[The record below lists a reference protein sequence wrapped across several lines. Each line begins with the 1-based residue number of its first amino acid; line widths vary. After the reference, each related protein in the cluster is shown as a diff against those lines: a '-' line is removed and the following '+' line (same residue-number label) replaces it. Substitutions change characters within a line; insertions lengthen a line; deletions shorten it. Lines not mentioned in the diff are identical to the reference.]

1 MHRQLIQRLHHLLSL
16 LVIVSLILPAGLVAA
31 QEGGTVTPAPT
42 DTPAPEATATQSP
55 TETPAEVPADADASA
70 PAEPAPVTPSRGG
83 NADPRLS
90 SALGDLAE
98 AYQVG
103 GAAAALGMAET
114 QGLAL
119 QASGENVQVAAM
131 LAPDR
136 TANEARDL
144 IASLG
149 GVVEVDIDSTV
160 QISMPLNNLQALAA
174 SGVFAGVRLPAYAQ
188 ELAYVTEGKNALNSN
203 AEAWHAVGLTGKG
216 VKIAILDTGF
226 TGYTTLYNTE
236 LPPSTRIHTRSFRAD
251 GNLQVSQH
259 GRQVAEIVYD
269 MAPDA
274 ELWLVSV
281 STDLEFNE
289 AMDWLITQNVDI
301 INVSIG
307 WTNYDD
313 GDGNSSTGI
322 NNALVDAVNR
332 VNTAGILYV
341 AAAGNSAV
349 GHWQGT
355 YSNSHTTIPGFDPID
370 EDPPGPPDATDYD
383 YHLWDADV
391 FNELTNFVTTDIEND
406 GVIDITG
413 CASGPCRVEVNLAW
427 SDWTGTNG
435 QDYDIHILNS
445 TDNGASW
452 GVVSSSTDDQASGY
466 PWPTELIQAY
476 VPAAPSVEVL
486 KPDSTSYDPKVF
498 EGDPNYKVAI
508 VVQRINNTAGGDFL
522 ELYTSGDGYWDLQV
536 DSPANSLVSPADA
549 ANAFTVGAYNHFT
562 GAFDSS
568 DSQGPVN
575 GAGGSAPTG
584 GETVK
589 PDITGPACV
598 STSVDIFGF
607 DGDGFCGTSAA
618 APHVAGAAAL
628 VLQANPTF
636 TNAQIRSFLE
646 TTAEADGGDPT
657 AGQDNQWGWG
667 KLTLG
672 AAPAGPAACSAGACP
687 DTSGWPLF
695 QNVQPRTG
703 LGATSIIT
711 STATLLWTS
720 PALTADV
727 RSVVAGSGALA
738 YVKAGRYVYGLNKDF
753 GTIAWTFDLGALGVA
768 KGPGAPAL
776 TDGAPPNVYIG
787 SGDGYVYKLDG
798 EDGDFDPGTAGNQYV
813 CKSAKLGTDLS
824 KASPVIGAD
833 GTVYF
838 NDDAAIDRLVAVNPD
853 CTQKWAVNL
862 GAGAGTSSPT
872 YWDGGGTVAAND
884 DLIFVGADKLYA
896 FTIWGGLKWSVS
908 LKTAPEVTTTVP
920 STPVVIDPS
929 GTWKVYAVNN
939 VGDLYEVTS
948 LTTTGVA
955 TRVAD
960 SPAGAHASGSLAA
973 YKHNPTD
980 FYLYWGHLATLWRY
994 NTAGGPATP
1003 LLLAGSLTDATPVVD
1018 SANNVFIGSTDG
1030 KVYGVDGSTFTKL
1043 PSPAWPKIAAI
1054 STAGGFAILGSE
1066 LYVPSTDDRLR
1077 KYGALPGA
1085 CATCNTDSQAEWPT
1099 FQHLTDRN
1107 GNSSHTVGAS
1117 PVQLWNR
1124 APGGD
1129 VFPPI
1134 VGETG
1139 LPGHAQGITYFVTGR
1154 YLRALDID
1162 TRNVIWSYDLG
1173 VAGTA
1178 AGFAAPA
1185 LANQGSATGFGDG
1198 IVYVGAKDGF
1208 LHAVNA
1214 LNGAR
1219 LWATDVG
1226 LNISK
1231 ASPLID
1237 DNGVVYV
1244 VEDAAVD
1251 RLIAVSHEGAVKWAA
1266 SIGAALGTSSPAY
1279 DAGTSC
1285 VFVGGNRLYGFNVAD
1300 GTACSGWTGGYPLS
1314 VAPVAPPTALAP
1326 ATFVPSAPM
1335 IIGTDVYALNNL
1347 GHLFKL
1353 PLAGGIVLDRNGV
1366 PAANRLYSAGVGAGS
1381 GSLAYDAGGVN
1392 QYVYWTL
1399 GGKLYR
1405 HKTNDGTTVSFTL
1418 SGATTNSTPVIDA
1431 GGNVFV
1437 GTSNNKLW
1445 RLVRDATAPPAA
1457 GELTAIFTALG
1468 SMASAGA
1475 IYENPT
1481 SATGDGILL
1490 WPSLDDKLYAFGTP
1504 EGSDN
1509 CPACDLGD
1517 TAYWPAFQ
1525 NNAQH
1530 APGERG
1536 GGGANIRK
1544 VRQFTALGA
1553 TRPAVADA
1561 NNIYF
1566 VAGPYLYARNK
1577 DTDAFAW
1584 GTVGGLEKKYN
1595 LGLAVTAGVFGM
1607 PALATDGA
1615 TTILY
1620 VGGADGNLH
1629 AVDAATGNMIWKTDV
1644 GNNISKASPIV
1655 SDLGLIF
1662 VVEDNATPDRLI
1674 ALDSTGTII
1683 WSQFIG
1689 LSNGTSSPAIDE
1701 KSVGIADDVVLVGGG
1716 LGLYAFDLE
1725 DGSSVFQTNYG
1736 VVAPASPLTNGSPVV
1751 LNSANDALDGYY
1763 VVSQDGVLWRASF
1776 DGLTVTNLG
1785 DADGALLKTG
1795 KSAAPFVVDNGGV
1808 VNVFFGLGNKL
1819 YHVTYDGATAPD
1831 PATSVTLGGVLGDS
1845 TPLAGN
1851 STPPADSYLYI
1862 GSTDMKF
1869 YSVNQT
1875 SLSATA
1881 VFTHTASLAGSGAF
1895 MDNDRVVWPAQD
1907 GKQLVFTDGSGAPAS
1922 PNSFTGQW
1930 PLFQSNAEHTGAA
1943 GVALPANPVE
1953 QWAVLAAGDVRGPVI
1968 GDSTLWPAAYPD
1980 GVAYFVAGRYLYALD
1995 VATHLIAKQWDL
2007 GATSGVSGYS
2017 APAVIK
2023 VDGVNP
2029 EEWVFVADKLGVVR
2043 AYGFRW
2049 NGAAYEW
2056 VTNPTWSVDVGLDA
2070 SKASVL
2076 AGFNDLVYVVE
2087 DAAIDRLH
2095 AINRANGSL
2104 LWSKTLGAGAGSSS
2118 PAYYGDGGNGV
2129 IYVGSDKLYAIDALT
2144 GAPETGSPIT
2154 LFTPAPGLVNSAP
2167 LIIGTN
2173 AYVLTTTARLFQV
2186 DATSNTVTAQLITD
2200 AQITTTIG
2208 AASMAVD
2215 GANSYIFFASAN
2227 KLYRYD
2233 IAGATLANVPLGT
2246 LASNFTNSTP
2256 LVDSAGN
2263 VFIGGA
2269 DGFLYGVNGLAATFD
2284 VTAKLTPTYDPVTGL
2299 GWPKKIGVGTAASG
2313 AAGSL
2318 AMDANG
2324 LLYVPS
2330 LDDNLRRFGPAPNPA
2345 VDCPDC
2351 NLYTDAQWPM
2361 FQHDVTHSGRNDN
2374 GAGHRAPITLWS
2386 KPTTTTSAPPR
2397 TPVLGPVKTGYA
2409 SGILYYTSG
2418 RFVYARDAAN
2428 GNPVWATPFDL
2439 GLLGNPSGGAS
2450 PALLL
2455 RDDANTGGVDDDT
2468 VYVIVGAK
2476 DGFLYA
2482 LNANTGVMAW
2492 RIDLGLDISKAS
2504 PVIDGEGT
2512 IYVVED
2518 TAALDRLHAVYYN
2531 GTRKW
2536 TRDLA
2541 AGTGTSSPTLDAAL
2555 GRIYVGS
2562 ATRVFAID
2570 TSNGGYVDDGD
2581 SGTLDWV
2588 TKIGVAP
2595 ATPGLTLPAGLA
2607 NTLVLSSD
2615 GDDLWALN
2623 NVGYLYRINPTTGL
2637 VVDGNGVAAGFQP
2650 MVTGAGAVGA
2660 GVAPA
2665 IQSDPYAAGYDII
2678 AFTAGT
2684 RFYRVVWNNASNSV
2698 VTTQYWSY
2706 AGALGTASPVIDANG
2721 WTYTLNSLGYLR
2733 AFYRYAFSGIVFAKK
2748 VATQGTLTG
2757 GPIIGNGTNGTA
2769 GVYVPSRNNTF
2780 YKVGKP

>member
-1 MHRQLIQRLHHLLSL
+1 MHRHFIQRLHHLLSL
-16 LVIVSLILPAGLVAA
+16 LVIVSLLIPAGLVVA
-31 QEGGTVTPAPT
+31 QEGGTETPVPT
-42 DTPAPEATATQSP
+42 DTAAPTETATPEATATP
-55 TETPAEVPADADASA
+55 TETPTAVPAEFVASA
-70 PAEPAPVTPSRGG
+70 PTEPAPVAPSRGG
-83 NADPRLS
+83 NGDPRLS

-114 QGLAL
+114 QGLSL
-119 QASGENVQVAAM
+119 QASGENVQVVAM
-131 LAPDR
+131 LASGR

-149 GVVEVDIDSTV
+149 GVVEVDIDSMV
-160 QISMPLNNLQALAA
+160 QISMPLNNLQALAV

-188 ELAYVTEGKNALNSN
+188 ELAVFTEGKNASNSN

-216 VKIAILDTGF
+216 VKVAVIDTGF
-226 TGYTTLYNTE
+226 NGYTTLYGTE
-236 LPPSTRIHTRSFRAD
+236 LPVSTKIHARSFRAD
-251 GNLQVSQH
+251 GSLAIGSH
-259 GRQVAEIVYD
+259 GRKVAEIVYD

-274 ELWLVSV
+274 EMWLVSFN
-281 STDLEFNE
+281 TELEFVE
-289 AMDWLITQNVDI
+289 AMDWLIAQNVDI
-301 INVSIG
+301 VIAAVG
-307 WTNYDD
+307 WPNYDD
-313 GDGNSSTGI
+313 GDGDS
-322 NNALVDAVNR
+322 NAGSQNVLVDAVNR
-332 VNTAGILYV
+332 SYNAGILYV
-341 AAAGNSAV
+341 GGAGNSGF
-349 GHWQGT
+349 GHAQMA
-355 YSNSHTTIPGFDPID
+355 YADNFSTTIPAIDP
-370 EDPPGPPDATDYD
+370 AVQH
-383 YHLWDADV
+383 YHEWAAGDV
-391 FNELTNFVTTDIEND
+391 FNNITNWGTVCPSGSSCFIQ
-406 GVIDITG
+406 
-413 CASGPCRVEVNLAW
+413 ASLAW
-427 SDWTGTNG
+427 SDWSGTNG
-435 QDYDIHILNS
+435 QDYDLYILQS
-445 TDNGASW
+445 LDGGVTWTVAAS
-452 GVVSSSTDDQASGY
+452 SQNDQAQGY
-466 PWPTELIQAY
+466 PWPTETAGADIPGDAQA
-476 VPAAPSVEVL
+476 
-486 KPDSTSYDPKVF
+486 
-498 EGDPNYKVAI
+498 AI
-508 VVQRINNTAGGDFL
+508 VVHQFNNTAGGDHL
-522 ELYTSGDGYWDLQV
+522 ELFTNDWDLQV
-536 DSPANSLVSPADA
+536 DNPASSLLAPADA
-549 ANAFTVGAYNHFT
+549 ANAFAVGAYNHYTTSFET
-562 GAFDSS
+562 TS
-568 DSQGPVN
+568 SQGPIN
-575 GAGGSAPTG
+575 GPGGASGGSA
-584 GETVK
+584 VK
-589 PDITGPACV
+589 PDITGPDCV
-598 STSVDIFGF
+598 TTSLDSGAL
-607 DGDGFCGTSAA
+607 GDSVESCGTSIAA
-618 APHVAGAAAL
+618 AHVAGAAAL
-628 VLQANPTF
+628 VWQANPSF
-636 TNAQIRSFLE
+636 TNAQVRSFLE
-646 TTAEADGGDPT
+646 GKADDLDGGLGGVND
-657 AGQDNQWGWG
+657 GVKDNSFGWG
-667 KLTLG
+667 RLRLG
-672 AAPAGPAACSAGACP
+672 AAPAGPAACPSCINSA
-687 DTSGWPLF
+687 GWPLF
-695 QNVQPRTG
+695 QNAQPRTG
-703 LGATSIIT
+703 LGASAVP
-711 STATLLWTS
+711 ATPSLLWTS

-727 RSVVAGSGALA
+727 RSVVVGSGALA
-738 YVKAGRYVYGLNKDF
+738 YIKAGRYVYGLNKDF
-753 GTIAWTFDLGALGVA
+753 GTVTWTFDLGALGAA

-776 TDGAPPNVYIG
+776 TDGGSPAVFVG
-787 SGDGYVYKLDG
+787 SGDGYAYKIDANTGL
-798 EDGDFDPGTAGNQYV
+798 QV

-824 KASPVIGAD
+824 KASPMIGAD

-838 NDDAAIDRLVAVNPD
+838 VDDTAAVDRLIAVNPGD
-853 CTQKWAVNL
+853 CSQRWAVNL

-872 YWDGGGTVAAND
+872 YWANPATADTND

-939 VGDLYEVTS
+939 VGDLYEVTN
-948 LTTTGVA
+948 LTTTGTA
-955 TRVAD
+955 LRVAD

-973 YKHNPTD
+973 YKHNATD

-994 NTAGGPATP
+994 NTAGGPATS
-1003 LLLAGSLTDATPVVD
+1003 LLLAGSLTDASPVVD
-1018 SANNVFIGSTDG
+1018 SAGNLFIGSTDG
-1030 KVYGVDGSTFTKL
+1030 KVYGINGGTMLDLDGAGTV
-1043 PSPAWPKIAAI
+1043 WPKIAAI
-1054 STAGGFAILGSE
+1054 STAGGLAILSSE

-1085 CATCNTDSQAEWPT
+1085 CTGCNTDSLAEWPT
-1099 FQHLTDRN
+1099 FQHLTNRN
-1107 GNSSHTVGAS
+1107 GNSSYTVGAS

-1139 LPGHAQGITYFVTGR
+1139 LPGYAQGITYFVTGR

-1185 LANQGSATGFGDG
+1185 LANQDAGTTGFANG

-1214 LNGAR
+1214 LTSAR

-1226 LNISK
+1226 LDISK

-1237 DNGVVYV
+1237 DNGIVYV
-1244 VEDAAVD
+1244 VEDAAID

-1266 SIGAALGTSSPAY
+1266 NIGAAAGTSSPAY
-1279 DAGTSC
+1279 DGTC
-1285 VFVGGNRLYGFNVAD
+1285 VFVGGNRLYGFKTVPAVSNIAEPC
-1300 GTACSGWTGGYPLS
+1300 TGWDAAGYPLS
-1314 VAPVAPPTALAP
+1314 VAPVSPPTALAP
-1326 ATFVPSAPM
+1326 ATTVPSAPM
-1335 IIGTDVYALNNL
+1335 IIGTDIYALNNL

-1381 GSLAYDAGGVN
+1381 GSLAYDAGGAN
-1392 QYVYWTL
+1392 QYIYWTL

-1405 HKTNDGTTVSFTL
+1405 HKTNDGTTASFTL
-1418 SGATTNSTPVIDA
+1418 SGVTTNSTPVIDA
-1431 GGNVFV
+1431 GGNTFV
-1437 GTSNNKLW
+1437 GTSDNKLW
-1445 RLVRDATAPPAA
+1445 RLVRDASAPPAV
-1457 GELTAIFTALG
+1457 GELTVIYTALG

-1475 IYENPT
+1475 IT
-1481 SATGDGILL
+1481 TDGTNGVLL

-1504 EGSDN
+1504 EGN
-1509 CPACDLGD
+1509 CAGCDLAA
-1517 TAYWPAFQ
+1517 TQWPAFQ
-1525 NNAQH
+1525 RNAAH
-1530 APGERG
+1530 VPGELG

-1544 VRQFTALGA
+1544 TRQFMAAGA

-1561 NNIYF
+1561 SNIYF
-1566 VAGPYLYARNK
+1566 VAGQNLYARNK
-1577 DTDAFAW
+1577 NTDAFAW
-1584 GTVGGLEKKYN
+1584 GMVGGVEKKYN
-1595 LGLAVTAGVFGM
+1595 LGLAVTAGFYAM
-1607 PALATDGA
+1607 PALAADGA
-1615 TTILY
+1615 TTIIY

-1629 AVDAATGNMIWKTDV
+1629 AVNAATGDLIWKTDV

-1655 SDLGLIF
+1655 SAGGFIF

-1674 ALDSTGTII
+1674 ALDSTGTIV
-1683 WSQFIG
+1683 WSQLIG
-1689 LSNGTSSPAIDE
+1689 LSNGTSSPAIDV
-1701 KSVGIADDVVLVGGG
+1701 KTPGITDDVVLVGGG
-1716 LGLYAFDLE
+1716 NGLYVFDLE
-1725 DGSSVFQTNYG
+1725 DGSSFFQTNYG

-1751 LNSANDALDGYY
+1751 FDSATNNALDGYY
-1763 VVSQDGVLWRASF
+1763 VVSRDGVLWQVSF
-1776 DGLTVTNLG
+1776 DGLTITNTNLG
-1785 DADGALLKTG
+1785 DADGALLKGG

-1808 VNVFFGLGNKL
+1808 VDVFFGLGNKL

-1831 PATSVTLGGVLGDS
+1831 PATSTTLGGDLGDS

-1851 STPPADSYLYI
+1851 STPPADGYIYI

-1869 YSVNQT
+1869 YSVNQVT
-1875 SLSATA
+1875 PPLTATA

-1895 MDNDRVVWPAQD
+1895 MDADRVVWPAQD
-1907 GKQLVFTDGSGAPAS
+1907 GKQLVFTDGSGALGSLNNA
-1922 PNSFTGQW
+1922 TGQW
-1930 PLFQSNAEHTGAA
+1930 PLFQLNPTHTGTA
-1943 GVALPANPVE
+1943 GVGLSVSSIE
-1953 QWAVLAAGDVRGPVI
+1953 QWAVLTAGDVRGPVI
-1968 GDSTLWPAAYPD
+1968 GDATLWANYPD

-1995 VATHLIAKQWDL
+1995 VATRLITKQWDL

-2087 DAAIDRLH
+2087 DTLAADRLH

-2104 LWSKTLGAGAGSSS
+2104 LWSANLGASAGSSS
-2118 PAYYGDGGNGV
+2118 PAFYDDLGNGV
-2129 IYVGSDKLYAIDALT
+2129 IYVGADKLYAIDALT
-2144 GAPETGSPIT
+2144 GDPETGSPIT

-2167 LIIGTN
+2167 LIIGTDV
-2173 AYVLTTTARLFQV
+2173 YVLTTTARLFKV
-2186 DATSNTVTAQLITD
+2186 DATANTVTAQLIIDT
-2200 AQITTTIG
+2200 QILTTIG
-2208 AASMAVD
+2208 AASMAHD
-2215 GANSYIFFASAN
+2215 STNNYIVFGSAN
-2227 KLYRYD
+2227 KLYYYG
-2233 IAGATLANVPLGT
+2233 ITGATLTPVTFGT

-2256 LVDSAGN
+2256 LVDLNGN
-2263 VFIGGA
+2263 AFIGGA
-2269 DGFLYGVNGLAATFD
+2269 DGFLYGVDGSTL
-2284 VTAKLTPTYDPVTGL
+2284 TAFAGPYNPVDGS
-2299 GWPKKIGVGTAASG
+2299 GWPKKLGVGTAASG

-2318 AMDANG
+2318 AMDDGGN
-2324 LLYVPS
+2324 LYVPS
-2330 LDDNLRRFGPAPNPA
+2330 LDDNLRRFGPAPNPP

-2361 FQHDVTHSGRNDN
+2361 FQHDVAHTGRNGN

-2386 KPTTTTSAPPR
+2386 KATTTTSAPQR
-2397 TPVLGPVKTGYA
+2397 TPVLGSVKTGFA
-2409 SGILYYTSG
+2409 NGILYYTSG
-2418 RFVYARDAAN
+2418 QFVYARDAAN

-2455 RDDANTGGVDDDT
+2455 AAANGVGVDDDT

-2482 LNANTGVMAW
+2482 LNANTGAMVW

-2518 TAALDRLHAVYYN
+2518 TAANDRLHAVYYN

-2541 AGTGTSSPTLDAAL
+2541 AGTGASSPLLDVTNTNV
-2555 GRIYVGS
+2555 IVGS
-2562 ATRVFAID
+2562 ANKVFAFNT
-2570 TSNGGYVDDGD
+2570 TSNA
-2581 SGTLDWV
+2581 SAWT
-2588 TKIGVAP
+2588 T
-2595 ATPGLTLPAGLA
+2595 TMPAGNF
-2607 NTLVLSSD
+2607 NTSPMLS

-2623 NVGYLYRINPTTGL
+2623 NAGGLYRLNPVNGMVT
-2637 VVDGNGVAAGFQP
+2637 DGGVAVGVQP
-2650 MVTGAGAVGA
+2650 MVAGVGVVGD

-2665 IQSDPYAAGYDII
+2665 IQSDPYNVGFDII

-2684 RFYRVVWNNASNSV
+2684 RVYRVVWNNTTNLV
-2698 VTTQYWSY
+2698 VPTATPYMPV
-2706 AGALGTASPVIDANG
+2706 AGTVGNASPVIDANG
-2721 WTYTLNSLGYLR
+2721 WVYTLDSLGYLR
-2733 AFYRYAFSGIVFAKK
+2733 AFYRYSFMPVFAKK
-2748 VATQGTLTG
+2748 VATQGTLAG